1 MLCPHC
7 NGEIPDGCAICP
19 QCDAILDPSFLD
31 ANTAPGVDAEGVPRD
46 APAASSA
53 PPAAGPGAAA
63 GHSAVPPPPVAPPH
77 GGPGVP
83 GVPGG
88 TGGAGGPGGPG
99 APNEPGGPAG
109 PAGSGGPRLEQD
121 LAGQTDGTSVLQLDP
136 EQHKETRVVKLSD
149 LPKRR
154 APAAAGPAGGA
165 RATFTAS
172 APEADE
178 GGLDDFWGQIWLSY
192 RRLPRLEKVALL
204 SLVALFVTAFLPWF
218 HVKGKGFVSGIE
230 GPGVYSAVL
239 AFFAIAVFWVRV
251 SLRQVLLVLLQV
263 AFVVS
268 AGLVA
273 GWALRTTTGGAEPSF
288 GLYLTLLTGAT
299 AAVISLVAVV
309 KT

>member
-7 NGEIPDGCAICP
+7 NGEIPDGAAICP

-46 APAASSA
+46 APGASA
-53 PPAAGPGAAA
+53 GPPAAGPGAAA
-63 GHSAVPPPPVAPPH
+63 GHPAAPPPPVAPPH
-77 GGPGVP
+77 GGPG
-83 GVPGG
+83 
-88 TGGAGGPGGPG
+88 
-99 APNEPGGPAG
+99 GPAE
-109 PAGSGGPRLEQD
+109 PAGPRLEQD
-121 LAGQTDGTSVLQLDP
+121 LAGHTDGTSVLQLDP

-165 RATFTAS
+165 RASATAA

-178 GGLDDFWGQIWLSY
+178 GGLDDFWGQIWLAY
-192 RRLPRLEKVALL
+192 RRLRRLDKVALL
-204 SLVALFVTAFLPWF
+204 CLVALFVTAFLPWF

-230 GPGVYSAVL
+230 GTGAYAAVL
-239 AFFAIAVFWVRV
+239 ALFAIAVFWVRV

-263 AFVVS
+263 AFVVA

-273 GWALRTTTGGAEPSF
+273 GWALRTSTSAEPSF
-288 GLYLTLLTGAT
+288 GLYLTLVSGAT
-299 AAVISLVAVV
+299 AAVMSLVAVV